1 MATRKYN
8 QFCAAAKALDLLGE
22 RWTLLLIRELLVG
35 PKRYTDLLN
44 ALPGMGTN
52 LLADRLKAL
61 EAAAVIRQAELPP
74 PAASKVYE
82 LTERGREL
90 EALIVELARW
100 GLPLLTE
107 RGPDEAWRPEWSILA
122 MQATFR
128 PGEAAG
134 VEEEYA
140 FVVDGEAFH
149 ARVEDGSV
157 STGMGT
163 GRDPAMI
170 LNTDAETFLAV
181 ANGTMSIEEAVATGR
196 FEIAGDPEALERCA
210 RIFSLPAAAGADE

>member
-8 QFCAAAKALDLLGE
+8 QFCAAAKALDVLGE

-61 EAAAVIRQAELPP
+61 ESAGVIGQTELPP
-74 PAASKVYE
+74 PAASQVYE
-82 LTERGREL
+82 LTERGRDL
-90 EALIVELARW
+90 EAVIVELARW
-100 GLPLLTE
+100 GLPLLGE
-107 RGPDEAWRPEWSILA
+107 RQPDETWRPEWSILA

-128 PGEAAG
+128 PDETVG

-140 FVVDGEAFH
+140 FVVEGEAFH
-149 ARVEDGSV
+149 ARVEGGSV
-157 STGMGT
+157 STGLGA

-170 LNTDAETFLAV
+170 LRADADTFLAV
-181 ANGTMSIEEAVATGR
+181 ANGSMSIEEAVATGR
-196 FEIAGDPEALERCA
+196 YEIEGDAAALERCA
-210 RIFSLPAAAGADE
+210 RIFSLPTAEGAVG

>member
-52 LLADRLKAL
+52 LLADRLKAV
-61 EAAAVIRQAELPP
+61 EAAGVIQQRELPP
-74 PAASKVYE
+74 PAASNVYE
-82 LTERGREL
+82 LTDRGRDL
-90 EALIVELARW
+90 EPLIVELARW

-107 RGPDEAWRPEWSILA
+107 RGDNEAWRPEWSILA

-128 PGEAAG
+128 PQAAAG
-134 VEEEYA
+134 VDEEYA
-140 FVVDGEAFH
+140 FIVEGEAFH
-149 ARVEDGSV
+149 ARVDNGTV
-157 STGMGT
+157 TTGMGL
-163 GRDPAMI
+163 GDDPAMT
-170 LNTDAETFLAV
+170 LHADADTFLAV
-181 ANGTMSIEEAVATGR
+181 ANGSMTVEEATATGR
-196 FEIAGDPEALERCA
+196 YQVDGDPEAFERCA
-210 RIFSLPAAAGADE
+210 RIFSLPGPE